1 MDNPVYRPVGP
12 RIRPPKTRLS
22 PCELEVLALAAQ
34 GQRVKQ
40 IARTLWLSPHTVRN
54 HLKSA
59 YRVLGV
65 SDLAEAL
72 LQVVARG
79 QVPLPPVARIVQAA
93 RESDEL

>member
-1 MDNPVYRPVGP
+1 MMGQNAYRPVGP
-12 RIRPPKTRLS
+12 RRPRKTHLS
-22 PCELEVLALAAQ
+22 ARELEVLVLAAQ

-40 IARTLWLSPHTVRN
+40 ITRTLWLSPHTVRN

-72 LQVVARG
+72 LQAIACG
-79 QVPLPPVARIVQAA
+79 QVPLPAPTQIASAA
-93 RESDEL
+93 REDDEF